1 MYAKYVKKIYCSNC
15 GNLVQ
20 LKSNFCG
27 SCGAPVH
34 GAEALPYHAKAS
46 TVKPGTKI
54 TAKSAKKKIKPSG
67 LDAIA
72 PLAFSINYIGKTSI
86 LLPAIIMV
94 IYFEPTVGSL
104 LAILFFGFILLI
116 ALLSFLNFH
125 YSLNDEGLTIG
136 YGIIFKKSITVPY
149 DRIQNVN
156 IEQSLIDRLLGL
168 SRVSVETAGSSSGQP
183 INVTGGYVAKSEGY
197 IPALSLESA
206 KTLHDILVD
215 KKLSSSNGGL

>member
-54 TAKSAKKKIKPSG
+54 TAKSAKKKIKSSS

-72 PLAFSINYIGKTSI
+72 PLAFSINYIGRTSI
-86 LLPAIIMV
+86 LLPAIVVV
-94 IYFEPTVGSL
+94 IVFEPMVGSI

-116 ALLSFLNFH
+116 ALLAYYNYH
-125 YSLNDEGLTIG
+125 YSLNGEGLTID
-136 YGIIFKKSITVPY
+136 YGVIFKKSTTIRY

-156 IEQSLIDRLLGL
+156 IERSLTDRILGL
-168 SRVSVETAGSSSGQP
+168 SRISVETAGSSSGQTVS
-183 INVTGGYVAKSEGY
+183 VTGGYSAKSEGY
-197 IPALSLESA
+197 IPALSLNNA
-206 KTLHDILVD
+206 KSLHDILVD
-215 KKLSSSNGGL
+215 KKLSSSRSGV